1 MESKRDRLRKEYKRK
16 VVSLISDIK
25 YLRSLGL
32 SDGEIV
38 DNLRST
44 YYGDCSIRSEHLRE
58 AFKRCKIDY
67 EEEVE

>member
-1 MESKRDRLRKEYKRK
+1 MESKRDRLRKEYERK

-44 YYGDCSIRSEHLRE
+44 YYGDYSIGSEHLRE
-58 AFKRCKIDY
+58 AFKLCKIDY
-67 EEEVE
+67 EEV